1 MNKTVSVSCALLWLA
16 LSAGVTAASWQRLT
30 PMPLPV
36 QEIYPVLHQQ
46 ELVVAGGL
54 SSELSGEQPPVT
66 ARVQRFLPASQQWQ
80 DGVALPE
87 PRHHGY
93 LVSVADTLYLFG
105 GFVISEQGWWT
116 NSRDVL
122 RFDAA
127 SNSWQ
132 RVAQLPAALSETVAT
147 VIAGKIHL
155 ASGRTVNEPANGQW
169 RDSFDTA
176 EHWVF
181 DPVTLSFTKAA
192 AVPTARNSAAGA
204 MLNGRWHLVGG
215 RTVTTGNLAVHEVYD
230 PKDNSWSTLAPLPQA
245 QAGLAAVVVNNSL
258 LVFGGEHFVDGGG
271 VFDQVWQYLPAEDRW
286 QALTVLPI
294 ARHGHGAVVIDEQ
307 IYVIGGAAE
316 AGLKATL
323 GQLDRLQLE
332 TKSAN

>member
-1 MNKTVSVSCALLWLA
+1 MKKTVYLSCALFWLA
-16 LSAGVTAASWQRLT
+16 ASTGGTAASWQRLT
-30 PMPLPV
+30 PMLLPV

-54 SSELSGEQPPVT
+54 SSELAGEQPPVT
-66 ARVQRFLPASQQWQ
+66 ARVQRYLPALQQWQ
-80 DGVALPE
+80 DGMALPE

-105 GFVISEQGWWT
+105 GFVTSERGWWT

-122 RFDAA
+122 RLDPQAQ
-127 SNSWQ
+127 SWQ
-132 RVAQLPAALSETVAT
+132 RVAQLPVALSETVAT

-155 ASGRTVNEPANGQW
+155 ASGRTVNEPVNGQW

-176 EHWVF
+176 EHWIF
-181 DPVTLSFTKAA
+181 DPETHSFSQAT

-204 MLNGRWHLVGG
+204 MLDGRWHLVGG
-215 RTVTTGNLAVHEVYD
+215 RTVAGGNLAVHEVYD
-230 PKDNSWSTLAPLPQA
+230 PSSKSWSTLAPLPKA
-245 QAGLAAVVVNNSL
+245 QAGLAAVVVNNTL
-258 LVFGGEHFVDGGG
+258 LAFGGEHFVDGGG

-294 ARHGHGAVVIDEQ
+294 ARHGHGAVVIDHQ
-307 IYVIGGAAE
+307 VYVIGGAAE
-316 AGLKATL
+316 AGLKSTL

-332 TKSAN
+332 PKSED